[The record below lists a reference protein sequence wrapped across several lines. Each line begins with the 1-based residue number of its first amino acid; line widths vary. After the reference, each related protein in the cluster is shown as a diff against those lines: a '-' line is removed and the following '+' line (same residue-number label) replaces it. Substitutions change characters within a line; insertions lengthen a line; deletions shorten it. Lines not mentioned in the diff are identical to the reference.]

1 MNVHKFIA
9 NLKRKSYY
17 SNSWGIVKVV
27 FSCGALWLMVYFIR
41 GFFLCLKII
50 SFIVFSLF
58 YTITYDQSCEFVNK
72 GSLNIGGAVPSG
84 DQD

>member
-17 SNSWGIVKVV
+17 SNSWGIEKVV

-41 GFFLCLKII
+41 GFFLFDNN
-50 SFIVFSLF
+50 FIHCVFLILH
-58 YTITYDQSCEFVNK
+58 YN
-72 GSLNIGGAVPSG
+72 L
-84 DQD
+84 